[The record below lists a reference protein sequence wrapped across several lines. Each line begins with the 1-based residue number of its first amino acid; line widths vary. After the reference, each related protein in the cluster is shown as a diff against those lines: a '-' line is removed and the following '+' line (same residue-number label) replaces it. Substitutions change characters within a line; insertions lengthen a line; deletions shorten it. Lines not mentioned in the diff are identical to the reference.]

1 MISVNDDVEC
11 VTLYSARVNLRVCSQ
26 VVSNAAT
33 GETLLCLCYLFEVS
47 SSEHGSQYHIYKLV
61 SENS

>member
-1 MISVNDDVEC
+1 MVCTVYGYEYC
-11 VTLYSARVNLRVCSQ
+11 VRLGAQ

-47 SSEHGSQYHIYKLV
+47 SSEHGAQYHIYKLG
-61 SENS
+61 SESS